1 MAAFLAQRL
10 GQAIIVL
17 TVVSVLAFLLTTQI
31 GDPVVSILGMQST
44 PEDRALLRERLGMD
58 DPFFVRYLTYVGNL
72 LRGEF
77 GISYANQRPVADL
90 IVARLPATLELA
102 GVALFMSLALG
113 LPIGIYAAINRGH
126 WTSDAILTATVIGVS
141 IPTFVIAILL
151 IFAFSVTLGWLPSFG
166 RGQVVEVGWWTTGLL
181 TESGRRALLMPAAAL
196 AISQVALVARLVRAE
211 MIEVLRTDYIRFARA
226 RGLRPRIINL
236 SLALRNTL
244 IPVITVSG
252 IQLGFLFAFAV
263 VAEAVFQWP
272 GIGLL
277 FLQALGST
285 DVPVIGAILL
295 LTAAFFVAVNTVV
308 DLLYAVVDP
317 RLRAG
322 AASGRALGGH

>member
-1 MAAFLAQRL
+1 MAALIAQRL
-10 GQAIIVL
+10 VQALVVL
-17 TVVSVLAFLLTTQI
+17 FVVSALAFLLSTQI
-31 GDPVVSILGMQST
+31 GDPVASILGLQAT
-44 PEDRALLRERLGMD
+44 PADRLELRARLGLD
-58 DPFFVRYLTYVGNL
+58 DPWPAQYLAFLGRVLTGN
-72 LRGEF
+72 F
-77 GISYANQRPVADL
+77 GVSYITQVPVSEL
-90 IVARLPATLELA
+90 IVTRLPATLELA
-102 GVALFMSLALG
+102 GVALILSLGLG
-113 LPIGIYAAINRGH
+113 LPIGIYAAVNRGH
-126 WTSDAILTATVIGVS
+126 WSSDAVLALSVVGVS

-151 IFAFSVTLGWLPSFG
+151 IFLFSVTLGWLPSFG
-166 RGQVVEVGWWTTGLL
+166 RGQVVHLGWWSTGLL
-181 TESGRRALLMPAAAL
+181 TESGRRALLMPALAL

-211 MIEVLRTDYIRFARA
+211 MLQVLRTDYIRFARA
-226 RGLRPRIINL
+226 RGIRPRVITL

-285 DVPVIGAILL
+285 DVPVITAILL
-295 LTAAFFVAVNTVV
+295 LTAAFFVVVNMVV
-308 DLLYAVVDP
+308 DMLYAMVDP

-322 AASGRALGGH
+322 GMTGRPDSG

>member
-1 MAAFLAQRL
+1 MLALIAQRFV
-10 GQAIIVL
+10 QAAIVL
-17 TVVSVLAFLLTTQI
+17 FVVSVLAFLLSTQI
-31 GDPVVSILGMQST
+31 GDPVASILGLQAT
-44 PEDRALLRERLGMD
+44 PADRLELRERLGLD
-58 DPFFVRYLTYVGNL
+58 EPWPARYLVFLGNVL
-72 LRGEF
+72 QGDF
-77 GISYANQRPVADL
+77 GLSYATQRPVAEL
-90 IVARLPATLELA
+90 IVERLPATFELA
-102 GVALFMSLALG
+102 GVALLFSLAVG

-126 WTSDAILTATVIGVS
+126 WRADLILSLSVVGVS
-141 IPTFVIAILL
+141 VPTFVIAILL
-151 IFAFSVTLGWLPSFG
+151 IFVFSVTLGWLPSFG
-166 RGQVVEVGWWTTGLL
+166 RGQVVQVGWWSTGLL
-181 TESGRRALLMPAAAL
+181 TGSGRRALIMPAAAL

-211 MIEVLRTDYIRFARA
+211 MIEVLRADYIRFARA
-226 RGLRPRIINL
+226 RGIKPRVIHL

-285 DVPVIGAILL
+285 DVPVISAILL
-295 LTAAFFVAVNTVV
+295 LTAAFFVVVNTIV

-317 RLRAG
+317 RLRTGGLNGRPSG
-322 AASGRALGGH
+322 A

>member
-1 MAAFLAQRL
+1 MAAFLAQRI
-10 GQAIIVL
+10 GQAIL
-17 TVVSVLAFLLTTQI
+17 VLAAVSLLAFFLSSQI

-44 PEDRALLRERLGMD
+44 PEDRAELRERLGLD
-58 DPFFVRYLTYVGNL
+58 DPFFLRYAAYIGNVL
-72 LRGEF
+72 QGDF
-77 GISYANQRPVADL
+77 GISYANQRPVIDL
-90 IVARLPATLELA
+90 VAERLPATLELA
-102 GVALFMSLALG
+102 GVALLMSLALG

-126 WTSDAILTATVIGVS
+126 WTSDAILTLTVVGVS
-141 IPTFVIAILL
+141 VPTFVIAILL
-151 IFAFSVTLGWLPSFG
+151 IFAFSVSLGWLPSFG
-166 RGQVVEVGWWTTGLL
+166 RGEVVKLGWWSTGLL
-181 TESGRRALLMPAAAL
+181 SESGRRALLMPAAAL

-277 FLQALGST
+277 FLQALGAT
-285 DVPVIGAILL
+285 DVPVIGAVLM
-295 LTAAFFVAVNTVV
+295 LTAVFFVAVNTIV

-322 AASGRALGGH
+322 GPSGRPVAGH

>member
-31 GDPVVSILGMQST
+31 GDPVVSILGMEST
-44 PEDRALLRERLGMD
+44 PEDRARLRERLGMD
-58 DPFFVRYLTYVGNL
+58 DPFLVRYLTYVGNV

-102 GVALFMSLALG
+102 GVALFMSLAVG
-113 LPIGIYAAINRGH
+113 LPIGVYAAINRGH

-151 IFAFSVTLGWLPSFG
+151 IFAFSVSLGWLPSFG
-166 RGQVVEVGWWTTGLL
+166 RGRVVEVGWWTTGFL

-211 MIEVLRTDYIRFARA
+211 MIEVLRMDYIRFARA

-322 AASGRALGGH
+322 GASGQPMAGH

>member
-1 MAAFLAQRL
+1 MVAFLAQRL
-10 GQAIIVL
+10 GQAAIVL
-17 TVVSVLAFLLTTQI
+17 TVVSLLAFLLSSQI
-31 GDPVVSILGMQST
+31 GDPVVNILGMQST
-44 PEDRALLRERLGMD
+44 PEDRAILRARLGLD
-58 DPFFVRYLTYVGNL
+58 DPFFVRYLRYVGNV

-90 IVARLPATLELA
+90 ILQRLPATLELA
-102 GVALFMSLALG
+102 GAALMMSLALG
-113 LPIGIYAAINRGH
+113 LPIGIYAAIHRGH
-126 WTSDAILTATVIGVS
+126 WTSNAILTATVVGVS

-151 IFAFSVTLGWLPSFG
+151 IFAFSVSLGWLPSFG
-166 RGQVVEVGWWTTGLL
+166 RGRVVEIGWWSTGLL
-181 TESGRRALLMPAAAL
+181 TESGRRALIMPAAAL

-277 FLQALGST
+277 FLQALGAT

-322 AASGRALGGH
+322 GLTGRPAGAH

>member
-1 MAAFLAQRL
+1 MLALIAQRL
-10 GQAIIVL
+10 VQAAIVL
-17 TVVSVLAFLLTTQI
+17 FVVSVLAFLLSTQI
-31 GDPVVSILGMQST
+31 GDPVASILGLQAT
-44 PEDRALLRERLGMD
+44 PADRLELRERLGLD
-58 DPFFVRYLTYVGNL
+58 EPWPARYLVFMGNVL
-72 LRGEF
+72 QGDF
-77 GISYANQRPVADL
+77 GLSYATQRPVGEL
-90 IVARLPATLELA
+90 IVERLPATLELA
-102 GVALFMSLALG
+102 GVALLFSLAVG

-126 WTSDAILTATVIGVS
+126 WSADLVLSLSVVGVS
-141 IPTFVIAILL
+141 VPTFVIAILL
-151 IFAFSVTLGWLPSFG
+151 IFVFSVMLGWLPSFG
-166 RGQVVEVGWWTTGLL
+166 RGQVVQIGWWSTGLL
-181 TESGRRALLMPAAAL
+181 TGSGRRALIMPAAAL

-211 MIEVLRTDYIRFARA
+211 MIEVLRADYIRFARA
-226 RGLRPRIINL
+226 RGIKPRVIYL

-285 DVPVIGAILL
+285 DVPVISAILL
-295 LTAAFFVAVNTVV
+295 LTAAFFVVVNTIV

-317 RLRAG
+317 RLRTGGLNGRPSG
-322 AASGRALGGH
+322 A